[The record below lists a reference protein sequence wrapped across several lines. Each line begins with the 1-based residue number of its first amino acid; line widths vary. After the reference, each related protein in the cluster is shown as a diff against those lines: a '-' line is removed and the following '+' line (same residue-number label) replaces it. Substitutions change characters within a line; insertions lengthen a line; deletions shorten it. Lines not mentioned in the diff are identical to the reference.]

1 MSMKFEKAVVIGGGI
16 AGLLCARVLSD
27 VCEEVL
33 ILEKEKIPEEF
44 ASRKGIPQGF
54 HNHTLLDSGRRIL
67 NDYFPGFSENLLK
80 NGNKAIDQTA
90 GLKWFHHGV
99 LKYNKPTG
107 VQMNIQSRWHLEG
120 LIHQY
125 LKDIKNIQT
134 LNKKVDDLIIEN
146 DITKG
151 VICGKEEIQADIVM
165 DCSGQANQIRNWLAK
180 YNYPAPAELRI
191 KIDLKYSS
199 YLYKRDPEDTYEWT
213 ALAIY
218 PEAPEGNRS
227 GVVFPIMDEKYGPCW
242 LVTAVGRNGEY
253 AGNTHEEFLEFM
265 KVLDLPDI
273 YDCISKWELIEE
285 KGHHT
290 SFHENIRTYYDH
302 MLKYPAGFLPCG
314 DSFGRINPIFGQGMS
329 IAALESEILQKT
341 ISEVKD
347 LKTLTSLYLKRIGCF
362 FDIPWFLVN
371 CEDWRY
377 PNVPGRSKEIKYI
390 NWFTGKLHKLCAK
403 DKQIVSE
410 MYNVLHL
417 NKRPL
422 ALFKPSIVL
431 KALFKRA

>member
-1 MSMKFEKAVVIGGGI
+1 MTEIFLDTETTGLSVHDRHRIVEI
-16 AGLLCARVLSD
+16 ACVETKDLLATKRVFH
-27 VCEEVL
+27 
-33 ILEKEKIPEEF
+33 KIINPQRSVPEEAF
-44 ASRKGIPQGF
+44 RV
-54 HNHTLLDSGRRIL
+54 H
-67 NDYFPGFSENLLK
+67 GFSTE
-80 NGNKAIDQTA
+80 
-90 GLKWFHHGV
+90 F
-99 LKYNKPTG
+99 
-107 VQMNIQSRWHLEG
+107 
-120 LIHQY
+120 
-125 LKDIKNIQT
+125 LKDKET
-134 LNKKVDDLIIEN
+134 FDKV
-146 DITKG
+146 
-151 VICGKEEIQADIVM
+151 A
-165 DCSGQANQIRNWLAK
+165 
-180 YNYPAPAELRI
+180 
-191 KIDLKYSS
+191 
-199 YLYKRDPEDTYEWT
+199 
-213 ALAIY
+213 
-218 PEAPEGNRS
+218 
-227 GVVFPIMDEKYGPCW
+227 
-242 LVTAVGRNGEY
+242 
-253 AGNTHEEFLEFM
+253 EEFLEFM